1 MKITPERL
9 RKIIKEELDFVLK
22 ENKNQKELDLLA
34 QKWEAALK
42 PFEKFLKLN
51 EVIDYTPDNIVEWM
65 IFGYSFV
72 KNWDSV
78 KALLKETV
86 RLGVLD
92 EETAEK
98 IDAYGEETK
107 NEIEKIIDNQ
117 NILVRAPV
125 KTIGSLGKYFSLFA
139 LIPAATGV
147 VRTINNIKSN
157 VETRKQLPD
166 LGSSAAAQRGSL
178 STGSSAAAQQ
188 GGLSVS
194 ADDSSSLSN
203 DDLAQNIDAAF
214 AEFKQ
219 TAEAEAPKVIEAA
232 ENFAED
238 FMKQPEE
245 VRAQAAEK
253 WTF

>member
-1 MKITPERL
+1 MKITTTYL
-9 RKIIKEELDFVLK
+9 RQVVKEELDFVLK
-22 ENKNQKELDLLA
+22 ENKNQKELDKLA
-34 QKWEAALK
+34 QKMDAVLK
-42 PFEKFLKLN
+42 PFEKYLKLN
-51 EVIDYTPDNIVEWM
+51 EIIDYSPDNIVEWM
-65 IFGYSFV
+65 IFAYTFTQ
-72 KNWDSV
+72 NWDSV

-157 VETRKQLPD
+157 VETKKLLPPP
-166 LGSSAAAQRGSL
+166 GSS
-178 STGSSAAAQQ
+178 
-188 GGLSVS
+188 
-194 ADDSSSLSN
+194 
-203 DDLAQNIDAAF
+203 NIDTSPLSSDRLAKEIDVAF
-214 AEFKQ
+214 TEFKQ
-219 TAEAEAPKVIEAA
+219 TAEAEAPKAIEMAQD
-232 ENFAED
+232 FAE
-238 FMKQPEE
+238 QPEE

-253 WTF
+253 WSF

>member
-86 RLGVLD
+86 RAGVLD
-92 EETAEK
+92 EKTAEE
-98 IDAYGEETK
+98 INNYGEETK

-117 NILVRAPV
+117 NILVRAPA

-157 VETRKQLPD
+157 VETKKLLPPP
-166 LGSSAAAQRGSL
+166 GSS
-178 STGSSAAAQQ
+178 
-188 GGLSVS
+188 
-194 ADDSSSLSN
+194 
-203 DDLAQNIDAAF
+203 NIDTSPLSSDRLAKEIDVAF

-219 TAEAEAPKVIEAA
+219 TAEAEAPKAIEMAQD
-232 ENFAED
+232 FAE
-238 FMKQPEE
+238 QPEE

-253 WTF
+253 WSF

>member
-1 MKITPERL
+1 MKITTTYL
-9 RKIIKEELDFVLK
+9 RQVVKEELDFVLK
-22 ENKNQKELDLLA
+22 ENKNQKELDKLA
-34 QKWEAALK
+34 QKMDAVLK
-42 PFEKFLKLN
+42 PFEKYLKLN
-51 EVIDYTPDNIVEWM
+51 EIIDYSPDNIVEWM
-65 IFGYSFV
+65 IFAYTFTQ
-72 KNWDSV
+72 NWDSV

-139 LIPAATGV
+139 AIPAANGV
-147 VRTINNIKSN
+147 LKTINNIKSN

-166 LGSSAAAQRGSL
+166 LGSSAAAQ
-178 STGSSAAAQQ
+178 Q

-203 DDLAQNIDAAF
+203 DELAQNIDAAF